1 MSAGKS
7 GLAIGKDHLRVI
19 LVQGLLGPLELVQR
33 SRNPVRDQQ
42 TLVGGQVPA
51 EENVPVGL
59 ERGDVTGGVVRPH
72 HMERI
77 RPQLQADGGDVEVTE
92 IDDEK
97 GIVYVALQGACVG
110 CPMSSLTISQGIE
123 RVLKEHVPGVERV
136 LPDLSGQENKE
147 IEVTVLDDD
156 GNIAGTKKVSVDELM
171 GE

>member
-1 MSAGKS
+1 M
-7 GLAIGKDHLRVI
+7 VI
-19 LVQGLLGPLELVQR
+19 DRG
-33 SRNPVRDQQ
+33 
-42 TLVGGQVPA
+42 TLDYV
-51 EENVPVGL
+51 
-59 ERGDVTGGVVRPH
+59 
-72 HMERI
+72 MERI

-136 LPDLSGQENKE
+136 LPDLSGQENTE